1 ADCHLPVE
9 RGVRQSSQKNAR
21 AQGPR
26 VSKCDFLISYWLL
39 ARPGPCGVGLFT
51 PPPPAAAAPL
61 GVPRPC
67 AAGAP
72 ACTPPVPLDCAA
84 PWPDLSIGL
93 ADCCTPFDLADLA
106 FFFFLACF

>member
-1 ADCHLPVE
+1 MSCGLRLTRKAPAEAIGVFYSRIANGETLTSQGFSGQPGFREAAPSTGSTGRRLMATHGQTAAAGCHLPVE

-51 PPPPAAAAPL
+51 
-61 GVPRPC
+61 
-67 AAGAP
+67 
-72 ACTPPVPLDCAA
+72 
-84 PWPDLSIGL
+84 
-93 ADCCTPFDLADLA
+93 
-106 FFFFLACF
+106 